1 MKNKLSVLKIIFIIW
16 LLLYPTL
23 SFSEPFVVLEYRGH
37 SAKEQIETDNVFL
50 NDLNYSSK
58 HIVLKNETLSDIMLN
73 YYGTKSF
80 NNNILSLAIVHFNK
94 NAFVRNNPNY
104 LYSGKKLYLPSI
116 NEIRNLIIK
125 KNKKIDSKKK
135 YNSPN
140 SSQIYF
146 FGGWSLLK
154 KLFYYVLTILIIST
168 ISKQTIAITGK
179 EVSEK
184 ISTWLLT
191 QGIEGKPLFSKTIVF
206 KDCGSDIQINK
217 AYNNYKTLNVKC
229 LEKNGFNLFV
239 RIKLNKP
246 VKDTK
251 KNKII
256 SKATNR
262 NTKMISSK
270 ELKKNKTF
278 HTVKLKRSLEKND
291 IIKIEDLDLIITSK
305 PSEKSFF
312 NNKEDLVGRK
322 LKKNLKVDQLLHP
335 RHLYERFEV
344 NIGDF
349 LSIVSQMGN
358 ASVAVAGEAE
368 DSGNLGD
375 IIKVKNLRSGKVIK
389 GYVNKNKI
397 IRVFR

>member
-1 MKNKLSVLKIIFIIW
+1 MKNKLSALKIIFIIW

-50 NDLNYSSK
+50 NDLNHSSK

-262 NTKMISSK
+262 NTKMISRK
-270 ELKKNKTF
+270 ELKKNKNF

>member
-1 MKNKLSVLKIIFIIW
+1 MKNKLSALKIIFIIW

-37 SAKEQIETDNVFL
+37 SEKEQIETDNVFL

-135 YNSPN
+135 YNSPS